1 MIIAIHQPQYL
12 PWLGYFDKIDKS
24 DKFVLLDD
32 VQFKKNE
39 WQNRNR
45 IKTAGSGGWQW
56 ITVPVIHRFGQK
68 INEVKINNQENWC
81 KKHLH
86 QLETNYFKSPH
97 FPQYYDFLKETY
109 ARKWENLSEVNIY
122 FIEYL
127 TKTLGIK
134 KQLVKSSDLK
144 VSGEKTD
151 RLVNICKMLNANI
164 YLSGVGAK
172 EYIEIEKFE
181 KEKIKVIFQDFHH
194 PVYKQLY
201 GEFIP
206 NLSVV
211 DLLFNYGDESLKI
224 LRGNTEHL
232 CT

>member
-24 DKFVLLDD
+24 DIFVFLDD

-45 IKTAGSGGWQW
+45 TKTAGRGGWQW

-97 FPQYYDFLKETY
+97 FLQCYDFLKETY

-144 VSGEKTD
+144 VIGEKTD
-151 RLVNICKMLNANI
+151 RLVNICKMLNAST

-172 EYIEIEKFE
+172 EYIELKKFE
-181 KEKIKVIFQDFHH
+181 SEKIKVIFQDFHH

-206 NLSVV
+206 NLSVG